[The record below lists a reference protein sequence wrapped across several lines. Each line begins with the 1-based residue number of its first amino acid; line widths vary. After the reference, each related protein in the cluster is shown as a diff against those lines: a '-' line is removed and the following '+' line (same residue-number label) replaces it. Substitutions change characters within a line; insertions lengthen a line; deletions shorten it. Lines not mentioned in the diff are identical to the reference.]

1 MTTNTLAWL
10 DERVP
15 RGSLIRFSMAGGFN
29 SVIFF
34 LWWTLLLAAFSDAD
48 VRILW
53 GLCWGT
59 TGVFAHFVHRWFTFD
74 DRKPV
79 SWTLP
84 TAVPVYI
91 TSLVGSSASIGW
103 LAEAFPEDVRILGI
117 VNLLAWGVIVWLMMR
132 IWVFQYAA
140 GQELTPAPTEHASPA
155 RQEE

>member
-1 MTTNTLAWL
+1 MTTDLLAWL

-34 LWWTLLLAAFSDAD
+34 LCWTLLLAAFSGVD

-53 GLCWGT
+53 GVCWGS
-59 TGVFAHFVHRWFTFD
+59 TGVLAHYVHRWFTFD

-84 TAVPVYI
+84 TAIPVYI
-91 TSLVGSSASIGW
+91 TSLVGSSVSIGW
-103 LAEAFPEDVRILGI
+103 LAETFGGDVRPLGI
-117 VNLLAWGVIVWLMMR
+117 MNLLAWGVIVWLLMR
-132 IWVFQYAA
+132 SWVFQYA
-140 GQELTPAPTEHASPA
+140 GQPQTSAPTEHASPA
-155 RQEE
+155 HQEE